1 MSGFPFRALS
11 KPGAISRRGF
21 LGTSLAAALIPS
33 TVTAEEAVTAPPASP
48 AQPQPTASPPPRKI
62 PARELPVPKTVSPQL
77 QAVIGSPYPVG
88 WDDIPQDATAWKQ
101 LALQSAAAVA
111 SDITTIKE
119 KFGLQVEKTTM
130 AGVPVFVITPP
141 EIAPNNRNRL
151 LVHIHGGGFVL
162 FPGEAGAGEGMLMAG
177 YSKCRVVSIDYRM
190 APDYLFPAA
199 LDDVTAV
206 WRVLLASYEPSKMAI
221 FGTSAGGAL
230 TLSTILRAK
239 SQGLPLPGAIAP
251 ASPCADLTWSGDTVM
266 ANAYVDNA
274 LVSGTGWA
282 HAATTL
288 YAGTHDLTDPELSPI
303 FGDFSDFPPA
313 ILTSGTR
320 DLILSDTVRTH
331 RKLRQAG
338 VHAALQVF
346 EGESHAQFLT
356 PFVPET
362 KECFDEITGFFDTHL
377 KI

>member
-1 MSGFPFRALS
+1 MSGFPFTALGWF
-11 KPGAISRRGF
+11 GAISRRGF
-21 LGTSLAAALIPS
+21 LGTSLAATLVPS
-33 TVTAEEAVTAPPASP
+33 AVTAEESVTAPDASS
-48 AQPQPTASPPPRKI
+48 PQPKSVLPPRNI
-62 PARELPVPKTVSPQL
+62 PSRELPVPKTVSPQL
-77 QAVIGSPYPVG
+77 QAFIGAPYPVG
-88 WDDIPQDATAWKQ
+88 WNDIPQDTTAWKQ

-111 SDITTIKE
+111 SDITAIKE
-119 KFGLQVEKTTM
+119 KFRLQVEKTTM

-221 FGTSAGGAL
+221 FGTSAGGGL

-251 ASPCADLTWSGDTVM
+251 ASPTTDLTWSGDTVM
-266 ANAYVDNA
+266 ANAYLDNV
-274 LVSGTGWA
+274 LVSGNGWA

-288 YAGTHDLTDPELSPI
+288 YAGTHDLTNPELSPI
-303 FGDFSDFPPA
+303 FGDFSGFPPA

-320 DLILSDTVRTH
+320 DLSLSDTVRTH

-338 VHAALQVF
+338 VHAVLQVF
-346 EGESHAQFLT
+346 EGESHAQLLT

-362 KECFDEITGFFDTHL
+362 KEAFDEIVGFFDTHL

>member
-1 MSGFPFRALS
+1 MSGFPFTAPG
-11 KPGAISRRGF
+11 KPATISRRGF
-21 LGTSLAAALIPS
+21 LGASLAAALAPAA
-33 TVTAEEAVTAPPASP
+33 VTAEEASP
-48 AQPQPTASPPPRKI
+48 RQPQPQPAALAPRKI
-62 PARELPVPKTVSPQL
+62 PARELPVPKTVSPEL
-77 QAVIGSPYPVG
+77 QAVIGAPYPAG

-101 LALQSAAAVA
+101 LALQSAAAA
-111 SDITTIKE
+111 ATDIAAIKE
-119 KFGLQVEKTTM
+119 KFRLQVEKTTM

-162 FPGEAGAGEGMLMAG
+162 FPGEAGAGEGMMMAA

-190 APDYLFPAA
+190 APDYPFPAA
-199 LDDVTAV
+199 LDDVAAV

-230 TLSTILRAK
+230 TLSTILRLR
-239 SQGLPLPGAIAP
+239 SIELPFPGAIAP

-288 YAGTHDLTDPELSPI
+288 YAGTHDLTFPELSPI
-303 FGDFSDFPPA
+303 FGDFRDFPPA

-338 VHAALQVF
+338 VHAVLQVF
-346 EGESHAQFLT
+346 EGESHAQFLA

-362 KECFDEITGFFDTHL
+362 KEAFDEIVGFFDAHL